1 MSINGAT
8 LAFRR
13 RAMGIPKGHVASRLG
28 VSKDTL
34 NDWEAGR
41 VDVPD
46 DVAAAVDKWW
56 QRFIERVDA
65 GVDGTL
71 ALLAE
76 HGNDVCEGVTVSAY
90 RTPEAHAA
98 ANGDGETL
106 YEHSAVVASIVTG
119 LALRGVHAEVEWRHS
134 DG

>member
-1 MSINGAT
+1 MSTTGAT

-13 RAMGIPKGHVASRLG
+13 RAMGVPKKMVAQRLG

-34 NDWEAGR
+34 ADWEAER
-41 VDVPD
+41 LPVPD

-56 QRFIERVDA
+56 QRFIKRVEA

-76 HGNDVCEGVTVSAY
+76 RGNDICEGVTVYAY

-119 LALRGVHAEVEWRHS
+119 LALRGVHAEVEWRRS

>member
-1 MSINGAT
+1 
-8 LAFRR
+8 
-13 RAMGIPKGHVASRLG
+13 MGIPKGHVASRLG